1 MTTRSGGQRIL
12 WSTSPSPR
20 HGQDRRNRDE
30 KFQEQGSVS
39 MAESNG
45 RRSCKVPQLNGN
57 THERA
62 LASQAS
68 SFHAANIRNVLLK
81 RVCGCSRT
89 PEPVLDFS
97 DSPSAST
104 AREVCCA
111 SQIAQEVSKLLRS
124 AVRVCARDGFQFRCC
139 SMAWLRA
146 MLSCISL
153 S

>member
-1 MTTRSGGQRIL
+1 MDKIGGIGMSSFKGKSGKCF
-12 WSTSPSPR
+12 
-20 HGQDRRNRDE
+20 HGRVERPT
-30 KFQEQGSVS
+30 FLQG
-39 MAESNG
+39 AI
-45 RRSCKVPQLNGN
+45 LNGN

-68 SFHAANIRNVLLK
+68 SFHAAKMRNVLLK
-81 RVCGCSRT
+81 RVCGCSRA
-89 PEPVLDFS
+89 PDPVLDFS
-97 DSPSAST
+97 DSPSTSA

-153 S
+153 QS